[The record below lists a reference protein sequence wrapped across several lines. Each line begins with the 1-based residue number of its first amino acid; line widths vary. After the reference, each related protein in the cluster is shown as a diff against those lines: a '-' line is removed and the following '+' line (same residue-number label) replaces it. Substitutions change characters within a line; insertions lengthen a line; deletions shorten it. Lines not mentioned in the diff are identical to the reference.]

1 MAELPIKPIPSE
13 NKPKDKR
20 FEKLNYKNLPKL
32 PATFM
37 ILGRC
42 GSGKTSILYSLLTE
56 GYTYGKNKKSVFD
69 EAIVWLGSQDSIGAF
84 EALPIENKVIL
95 QEFEPDEF
103 EEYLDDLKK
112 HQLEKLEKK
121 KAPLNTLLVFDDF
134 VGQNLMKRHKG
145 KASPLERLALTSR
158 HEANCSIAFLSQ
170 VYKNTGFSHPT
181 IRNNTT
187 TYIISQM
194 TRPEIEKIA
203 EEHCNELT
211 PEEFISV
218 YDEIMKTPFN
228 FMVIDYRRP
237 LQSRITE
244 RFHLPIKKPLRFSR
258 NAQAPEIGSDSGSG
272 EDSE

>member
-1 MAELPIKPIPSE
+1 MEELPIKPIPSE

-20 FEKLNYKNLPKL
+20 FGLMPFKHLPKL
-32 PATFM
+32 PSTFM

-42 GSGKTSILYSLLTE
+42 GSGKSSILFSLLTE
-56 GYTYGKNKKSVFD
+56 GYVYGKQKKSVFD
-69 EAIVWLGSQDSIGAF
+69 EAIIYLGSQDSIHAF
-84 EALPIENKVIL
+84 ESLPIKNKIVL
-95 QEFEPDEF
+95 QDFDADDF
-103 EEYLDDLKK
+103 DDYLNDLKK
-112 HQLEKLEKK
+112 HQMEKLEKNK
-121 KAPLNTLLVFDDF
+121 SPLNTLIIFDDF
-134 VGQNLMKRHKG
+134 VGHALMKRHKG
-145 KASPLERLALTSR
+145 KSSPLERLALTSR
-158 HEANCSIAFLSQ
+158 HEANCSLAFLSQ

-211 PEEFISV
+211 PDEFISV
-218 YDEIMKTPFN
+218 YDEIMRKPYN

-237 LQSRITE
+237 LDSRITE
-244 RFHLPIKKPLRFSR
+244 RFHIPIKKPSR
-258 NAQAPEIGSDSGSG
+258 LSRYAEETEESSTSGSG